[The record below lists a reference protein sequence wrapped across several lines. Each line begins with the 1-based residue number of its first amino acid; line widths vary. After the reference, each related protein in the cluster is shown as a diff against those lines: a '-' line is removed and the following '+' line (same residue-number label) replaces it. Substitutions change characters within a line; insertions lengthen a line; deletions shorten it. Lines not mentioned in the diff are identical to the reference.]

1 MAKRK
6 KVPRKAQQAAPAAQA
21 KPAAAPNPFER
32 LHSRKKF
39 SILGKRA
46 RGEQRPTGKL
56 RSEAVEKVC
65 SAATCLFAPEHAQ
78 QALGQSSSYDCALS
92 CHL

>member
-1 MAKRK
+1 MAKK
-6 KVPRKAQQAAPAAQA
+6 KKAPRKAQLAAAVAEA
-21 KPAAAPNPFER
+21 KAAAAPNLFER

-46 RGEQRPTGKL
+46 KGEQRPSGKL

-65 SAATCLFAPEHAQ
+65 
-78 QALGQSSSYDCALS
+78 LS
-92 CHL
+92 VA

>member
-1 MAKRK
+1 M
-6 KVPRKAQQAAPAAQA
+6 PRKAQQAAPAAQA

-46 RGEQRPTGKL
+46 RGEQRPAGKL
-56 RSEAVEKVC
+56 RSEAVEKVRFAVSC
-65 SAATCLFAPEHAQ
+65 AFATERAQGLLPMLSAVKHF
-78 QALGQSSSYDCALS
+78 G
-92 CHL
+92 

>member
-6 KVPRKAQQAAPAAQA
+6 KIPRKAQQAAPAAQA

-65 SAATCLFAPEHAQ
+65 CAAPCLFAAERAQ
-78 QALGQSSSYDCALS
+78 QALGSG
-92 CHL
+92 

>member
-1 MAKRK
+1 M
-6 KVPRKAQQAAPAAQA
+6 PRKAQQAAPAAQA
-21 KPAAAPNPFER
+21 KAAAAPNPFER

-65 SAATCLFAPEHAQ
+65 SAALCAPASERAPTRR
-78 QALGQSSSYDCALS
+78 ALEL
-92 CHL
+92 